1 METQHRLLSPP
12 LRNRLGELKF
22 PLHILS
28 PHLTNQSSTSLVRSL
43 LLAAKEIESLEKPK
57 QWHPQQAACITR
69 RIKLLSLLFD
79 ELYDKEELI
88 VPPSATVSLR
98 ELLIAIQKSKVILQ
112 ELCRNKRSR
121 TWQLMEGDLISR
133 RLEEINRDMGKAL
146 EMLPLGLLPLSEE
159 VREHVGL
166 LRRQTANTDFVAS
179 QDSWNEGE
187 TRLRCEV
194 EEVMDMLEAKGAPDP
209 ERLSAAF
216 AKLSL
221 DSLSKCRAE
230 IRKLQNEASLQVA
243 TESGVSALGKI
254 QRLIGLL
261 VYAKSALFDAEED
274 EEDEEEGDKCEL
286 VPCSPSFRVA
296 AALSCSRSIRSY
308 SAIPDEMKCPI
319 SLDLMRD
326 PVIVASGHTYDR
338 ASISEWLDSGHSTCP
353 LSGQKLPRHPVLI
366 PNYALRSLISQWCDR
381 HNVPFHFSS
390 EGNGAM
396 AAQAAETVKTTVAYL
411 VGKLATGSPEVQRQA
426 AHELRLLAKCGNDNR
441 KRVAEAGA
449 IPLLVHLLSS
459 SDAEAQENA
468 VTALL
473 NVSIYDNNK
482 VLIMAAPGA
491 VDGIVG
497 VIERGGTMEGRE
509 NAAATIFSLAVVED
523 YKISIGGR
531 SAAIPALV
539 RLLREGSTR
548 GKKDAATAL
557 YNLSVYKGNRPLGVR
572 AGAVPVLLDL
582 VVNRDNDSG
591 AGVTNEALAALS
603 VLAGCLEGLAAI
615 ESNSVPAIPVMTD
628 LVREGNEKGK
638 ENAMAVLAAMCKTG
652 GEDMVKRLLAQ
663 YSETIIPALQIVAWT
678 GSPQPKRKANSLLNL
693 LHVQLKP

>member
-1 METQHRLLSPP
+1 METQQRLSRRP
-12 LRNRLGELKF
+12 LLNRLGGELQF
-22 PLHILS
+22 PMQILS

-43 LLAAKEIESLEKPK
+43 LIAAKEIESLEKPK
-57 QWHPQQAACITR
+57 QWHPHQAACLTR

-112 ELCRNKRSR
+112 ESCRNKRSR
-121 TWQLMEGDLISR
+121 TWQLVEGDLISR

-159 VREHVGL
+159 VREHVVL
-166 LRRQTANTDFVAS
+166 LRKQTANTDFVAS
-179 QDSWNEGE
+179 QDEGE

-194 EEVMDMLEAKGAPDP
+194 MEMLEANEGATPEPEP
-209 ERLSAAF
+209 ERLRAAF

-261 VYAKSALFDAEED
+261 VYAKSALFEAEED
-274 EEDEEEGDKCEL
+274 EDDEEEGDKCEL

-296 AALSCSRSIRSY
+296 AALNSSRSIRSY

-366 PNYALRSLISQWCDR
+366 PNYALRSLIGQWCDR
-381 HNVPFHFSS
+381 HNVPFHFSRD
-390 EGNGAM
+390 GNEAM
-396 AAQAAETVKTTVAYL
+396 VAQAAETAKTTVAYL

-426 AHELRLLAKCGNDNR
+426 AHELRLLAKCGTDNR
-441 KRVAEAGA
+441 KRIAEAGA

-482 VLIMAAPGA
+482 ALIMAAPGA
-491 VDGIVG
+491 VEGIVG
-497 VIERGGTMEGRE
+497 VIERGGTMESRE

-539 RLLREGSTR
+539 RLLCEGSTR

-557 YNLSVYKGNRPLGVR
+557 YNLSVYKGNRPVVVR

-582 VVNRDNDSG
+582 VVNRDKDSG

-603 VLAGCLEGLAAI
+603 VLAGCWDGLEAI
-615 ESNSVPAIPVMTD
+615 ESNSVPAVPVMID

-638 ENAMAVLAAMCKTG
+638 ENAMGVLAAMCKSG
-652 GEDMVKRLLAQ
+652 GEDMVRRLLAQ
-663 YSETIIPALQIVAWT
+663 YSESIIPALQTVAST
-678 GSPQPKRKANSLLNL
+678 GSPHPKRKATSLLNL
-693 LHVQLKP
+693 LHVQLKS